1 VADPDAQTGAF
12 DAAEL
17 VDGSLAADAAILDS
31 ASADGALVD
40 AMRIDAMTADAMTAD
55 TMSVDTMSV
64 DAITPDA
71 MIPDAMPPDA
81 TPSPTFVY
89 VSTLMTWSAA
99 ESHCLATFGAHLATI
114 HSSADNTLA
123 VTAVSSLSPPPSDG
137 FWRTGK
143 TTPRDKELLPTRRS
157 TSIDPYPLRTL
168 SCCVLNFVNR
178 LRCPRTRT
186 ASNLLSLAIC
196 PVDPSGE
203 GHDEELPEVRL
214 HGLGF

>member
-1 VADPDAQTGAF
+1 MLAWAAACDSSVADPDAQTGAF

-123 VTAVSSLSPPPSDG
+123 VTAASGQLVWLGGSDVALEGTWAWASGELWDYQAWASG
-137 FWRTGK
+137 F
-143 TTPRDKELLPTRRS
+143 
-157 TSIDPYPLRTL
+157 
-168 SCCVLNFVNR
+168 
-178 LRCPRTRT
+178 
-186 ASNLLSLAIC
+186 
-196 PVDPSGE
+196 PSGAVNDCLILRPD
-203 GHDEELPEVRL
+203 GAWQDAACTLTAPFVCRVP
-214 HGLGF
+214 